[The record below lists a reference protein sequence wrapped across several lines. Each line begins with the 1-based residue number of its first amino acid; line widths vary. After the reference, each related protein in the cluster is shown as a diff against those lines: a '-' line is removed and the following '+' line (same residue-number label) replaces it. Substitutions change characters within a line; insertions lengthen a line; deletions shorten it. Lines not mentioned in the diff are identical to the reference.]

1 MHQFLWR
8 MINNSTMIH
17 VKACNQEFFRL
28 EEFSWNQGTSVNISS
43 TIHENF
49 LLETLKSTFQMRN
62 STQDYHNQGIF
73 SKIRT
78 FFPVFEKGQGR
89 PTPSSYAPDI
99 IHYLYI
105 WDPKIWKILTSH
117 GSSPQIL
124 GEDLKISDQ
133 NNWGGGGG
141 DLSKN

>member
-73 SKIRT
+73 SKIGT
-78 FFPVFEKGQGR
+78 W
-89 PTPSSYAPDI
+89 A
-99 IHYLYI
+99 
-105 WDPKIWKILTSH
+105 KIKFGGKLNLR
-117 GSSPQIL
+117 G
-124 GEDLKISDQ
+124 DLKFEEGAKNPNDVMVVVLKDILWCWLGFRFIYIVYIS
-133 NNWGGGGG
+133 WYYI
-141 DLSKN
+141 